1 MFLFCFIPSNK
12 HGCLMYRSFK
22 SFWITFVPPTAS
34 SIMSKLPELFYLS
47 LFVNDFKHAFT
58 YRGMYDLNKK
68 KTKHG
73 PNPHAGTTWVRL
85 LRAVPKWVF
94 LTGISQDGDSII
106 SVDNLFQYLTVITV
120 IFFFPCIQFRFPMSW
135 LMPFVTH
142 VLLQCTFEKSLALSS
157 LALCSWRQQ

>member
-12 HGCLMYRSFK
+12 HGCLTYRSFK

-120 IFFFPCIQFRFPMSW
+120 IFFFSLYPVQISDVM
-135 LMPFVTH
+135 TH
-142 VLLQCTFEKSLALSS
+142 
-157 LALCSWRQQ
+157 ALCDSCPIAVHLWEKPGSFFSCIM

>member
-12 HGCLMYRSFK
+12 HGCLMYRSFM
-22 SFWITFVPPTAS
+22 SLWITFVPPTAS

-58 YRGMYDLNKK
+58 YRGMYDLIKK
-68 KTKHG
+68 KI
-73 PNPHAGTTWVRL
+73 TWSKSPRRNNLGQVAQSRAQVSFFNRNIPGWRFYN
-85 LRAVPKWVF
+85 LRGQLIPIF
-94 LTGISQDGDSII
+94 DCHHSE
-106 SVDNLFQYLTVITV
+106 
-120 IFFFPCIQFRFPMSW
+120 FFFPCIQFRFPMSW

-142 VLLQCTFEKSLALSS
+142 VLLQYTFEKSLALSS